1 MVTDTGCGISPNMRE
16 KIFERFE
23 KLDEYS
29 QGTGLGLSICRL
41 IADRLKGEIYLDV
54 AYTGGARFVFIHPCS
69 GLVVKE
75 L

>member
-1 MVTDTGCGISPNMRE
+1 MNNVFG
-16 KIFERFE
+16 RFE
-23 KLDEYS
+23 KLDLLK
-29 QGTGLGLSICRL
+29 QGFGLGLSICRL